1 MIKLIGFPEAT
12 VTIDMAG
19 CIRMD
24 GHSVNVLHP
33 DDFLAG
39 EYDVHDIFIVTVM
52 RELELR
58 QQIIR
63 ELNVRGLP
71 RETFIHSTAI
81 VDPSATIDPGTF
93 VGPFASVFCQ
103 SHVGYDVIVGP
114 YSMVSHK
121 VQIGNG
127 TLLHPGSMIA
137 GTASIGNNCTLGLRS
152 TVLDQVKVCDNVSIA
167 GGALVN
173 KDITNPGCY
182 VGAPARK
189 IARETDFLALDTL
202 QVK

>member
-12 VTIDMAG
+12 VTIDMKG

-24 GHSVNVLHP
+24 RYSVDIIHP
-33 DDFLAG
+33 DDFFAG
-39 EYDVHDIFIVTVM
+39 QYNTTDIFIVTVM

-58 QQIIR
+58 QQIML

-71 RETFIHSTAI
+71 RETFIHSTSI
-81 VDPSATIDPGTF
+81 VDPSANIESGTF
-93 VGPFASVFCQ
+93 IGPFASVFCQ
-103 SHVGYDVIVGP
+103 SHIGHDVIVGP

-121 VQIGNG
+121 VRIGNG

-137 GTASIGNNCTLGLRS
+137 GTASIGNNCTMGLRS
-152 TVLDQVKVCDNVSIA
+152 TVLDQVSVCDDVSIA

-173 KDITNPGCY
+173 KDITIPGCY
-182 VGAPARK
+182 VGSPARK
-189 IARETDFLALDTL
+189 IAREIDFLALDNL